1 VAQVIFGPAG
11 GLQDAPK
18 GLAGEGVAAGM
29 VVDADQ
35 SAIGMAVDPAAG
47 SGLALSR
54 KSVSSQGGNEFPY
67 RCVAEE
73 VE

>member
-1 VAQVIFGPAG
+1 
-11 GLQDAPK
+11 
-18 GLAGEGVAAGM
+18 M
-29 VVDADQ
+29 VVDAGQ

-54 KSVSSQGGNEFPY
+54 KLVSSQGGNEFPY